1 MLRITKTAE
10 AAIDN
15 CLAHFL
21 TDELIYRVSDDG
33 QILAIFSKLDEPS
46 APSDNPADF
55 ELLFTIVYD
64 EPSIRLVAGSEL
76 HLFNLCREFCIE
88 HEWDLNI
95 ERARCEILK
104 ILDCMRWLPGSREE
118 VAQVFAS
125 RS

>member
-21 TDELIYRVSDDG
+21 TEELVYRINDNG
-33 QILAIFSKLDEPS
+33 QVLAIPAHLDEPDALS
-46 APSDNPADF
+46 GIPSDC

-64 EPSIRLVAGSEL
+64 APTIRLVAQSDL
-76 HLFNLCREFCIE
+76 NLFNLCREFCIE
-88 HEWDLNI
+88 QGWDLNI
-95 ERARCEILK
+95 DRARCEILK

-118 VAQVFAS
+118 VANIFPA
-125 RS
+125 RN